1 MTFYDLVYQDL
12 CANSCADTRNGT
24 RGMTAGQ
31 VLRPDIAKA
40 LFSSTYKKLAFHLIG
55 LRSLRRFNL
64 VGIADK
70 KFKKSVLHKNNKAL
84 SANTLEQI
92 NRQLLV
98 HAATNKR
105 EKANEVRIDCTGG

>member
-55 LRSLRRFNL
+55 
-64 VGIADK
+64 K